1 MKKTKVPAAVAIKS
15 GMWYTVSNFAFRVV
29 TFIITPIFARVLSK
43 EEYGEYNNIT
53 SWIAILFI
61 FTSCD
66 LYTSIIRAKLDYE
79 DDLER
84 YGFSMLTMGSIITIG
99 LFILTM
105 IFKSALSNFM
115 QIHENY
121 FFIMY
126 LYLFFVQGYY
136 VYITIERARYRYKVF
151 SILTGVAIVSSCL
164 FSLLLVVLM
173 QDKLDARVYGQYI
186 PYIFIGM
193 VLYILAAKKGKRIY
207 LPYFKYGLMLS
218 LPLVPHLLSMTIL
231 SSSDRIMITKME
243 GAEYTAVYSVACI
256 VANIVSI
263 LIDSMNKAWAPWFL
277 DSLKAKDLKSIT
289 KISIP
294 YFKVFVG
301 LIIGILLAVPELV
314 LILGG
319 SKYTEGIYAVPP
331 LIVGCVFQFAY
342 TMYVQVEFYEKRM
355 KMVAI
360 ATSAAALVNI
370 AFNYFLIPRFGYMA
384 ASYTTLIGYMVLF
397 FMHYVTVR
405 GLGYKRIFERRVIF
419 GGLTGV
425 LMILPAILLLYH
437 MCIVRYAIFTV
448 YVLGVLFA
456 LYQRR
461 DKIRRF
467 TKMKYKSE

>member
-115 QIHENY
+115 QIHEKY

-193 VLYILAAKKGKRIY
+193 VLYILDAKKRETDIFTIFQIWFDAKLAVSATFAFYDYIKLFRSYYDNKDGGCRIY
-207 LPYFKYGLMLS
+207 
-218 LPLVPHLLSMTIL
+218 
-231 SSSDRIMITKME
+231 R
-243 GAEYTAVYSVACI
+243 
-256 VANIVSI
+256 SI
-263 LIDSMNKAWAPWFL
+263 
-277 DSLKAKDLKSIT
+277 
-289 KISIP
+289 
-294 YFKVFVG
+294 
-301 LIIGILLAVPELV
+301 
-314 LILGG
+314 
-319 SKYTEGIYAVPP
+319 
-331 LIVGCVFQFAY
+331 
-342 TMYVQVEFYEKRM
+342 
-355 KMVAI
+355 
-360 ATSAAALVNI
+360 
-370 AFNYFLIPRFGYMA
+370 
-384 ASYTTLIGYMVLF
+384 
-397 FMHYVTVR
+397 
-405 GLGYKRIFERRVIF
+405 
-419 GGLTGV
+419 
-425 LMILPAILLLYH
+425 
-437 MCIVRYAIFTV
+437 
-448 YVLGVLFA
+448 
-456 LYQRR
+456 
-461 DKIRRF
+461 
-467 TKMKYKSE
+467 